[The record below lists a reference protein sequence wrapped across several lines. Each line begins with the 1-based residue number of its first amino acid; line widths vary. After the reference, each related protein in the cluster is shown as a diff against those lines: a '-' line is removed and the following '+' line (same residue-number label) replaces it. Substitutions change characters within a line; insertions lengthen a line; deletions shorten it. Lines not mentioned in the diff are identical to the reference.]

1 MDPPHLHIL
10 TMWIHHISTF
20 WQVCPF
26 CWWENFSKITLQTY
40 KKLINYAI
48 SINMMILVDMSY
60 CSTNTKRRRM
70 DLSARQKNT
79 SCNDDMIK
87 PASKK
92 STKYQMSYGQIRY
105 LMKRLSTALDS
116 KLKQGRP
123 PKYCRM
129 CHRELRKVIG
139 SQLERRPLE
148 NKYMKGRNITEQRC
162 DKRKNFSSAKES
174 SKTRKCSPLS
184 SVAAKEVHANNK
196 TE

>member
-1 MDPPHLHIL
+1 M
-10 TMWIHHISTF
+10 M
-20 WQVCPF
+20 V
-26 CWWENFSKITLQTY
+26 
-40 KKLINYAI
+40 LI
-48 SINMMILVDMSY
+48 DMSY

-70 DLSARQKNT
+70 DLPARQKNT
-79 SCNDDMIK
+79 RCNDDMIT

-129 CHRELRKVIG
+129 CHRELRKLIG

-148 NKYMKGRNITEQRC
+148 NKYMKGTNITEQRC
-162 DKRKNFSSAKES
+162 DKRKNFSPTKEN
-174 SKTRKCSPLS
+174 SKTRKYSPLS

>member
-1 MDPPHLHIL
+1 
-10 TMWIHHISTF
+10 
-20 WQVCPF
+20 
-26 CWWENFSKITLQTY
+26 
-40 KKLINYAI
+40 
-48 SINMMILVDMSY
+48 MMALVDMSY

-87 PASKK
+87 PASKN

-129 CHRELRKVIG
+129 CHRELRKLIG
-139 SQLERRPLE
+139 SQLERGPLE
-148 NKYMKGRNITEQRC
+148 NKYMKGRNIMEQRC

-174 SKTRKCSPLS
+174 SKTRKCRPLS
-184 SVAAKEVHANNK
+184 SVAAKQVHANNK

>member
-1 MDPPHLHIL
+1 
-10 TMWIHHISTF
+10 
-20 WQVCPF
+20 
-26 CWWENFSKITLQTY
+26 
-40 KKLINYAI
+40 
-48 SINMMILVDMSY
+48 MMVLVDMSY
-60 CSTNTKRRRM
+60 CSSNTIRRRM

-79 SCNDDMIK
+79 SCNDDMIT
-87 PASKK
+87 PALKR

-129 CHRELRKVIG
+129 CHSELRKLIG

-148 NKYMKGRNITEQRC
+148 KKYMKGRNTREQRR
-162 DKRKNFSSAKES
+162 DKRKDFSSAKENG
-174 SKTRKCSPLS
+174 KTKKCSPLS
-184 SVAAKEVHANNK
+184 SVAAKEVHANDK

>member
-1 MDPPHLHIL
+1 MTCLIVL
-10 TMWIHHISTF
+10 RTLKEEEWIS
-20 WQVCPF
+20 Q
-26 CWWENFSKITLQTY
+26 Q
-40 KKLINYAI
+40 
-48 SINMMILVDMSY
+48 D
-60 CSTNTKRRRM
+60 R
-70 DLSARQKNT
+70 KNT

-129 CHRELRKVIG
+129 CHRELRKLIG
-139 SQLERRPLE
+139 SQLERGPLE

-162 DKRKNFSSAKES
+162 DKRKIFSSA
-174 SKTRKCSPLS
+174 R
-184 SVAAKEVHANNK
+184 AAKQENADLSQVLQQK
-196 TE
+196 KYMQMI

>member
-1 MDPPHLHIL
+1 M
-10 TMWIHHISTF
+10 
-20 WQVCPF
+20 
-26 CWWENFSKITLQTY
+26 Y
-40 KKLINYAI
+40 KKLIHFAI
-48 SINMMILVDMSY
+48 RINMMVLVDTSY
-60 CSTNTKRRRM
+60 CSSNTKRRRM

-79 SCNDDMIK
+79 SCNDDMIT
-87 PASKK
+87 PASNRL
-92 STKYQMSYGQIRY
+92 TKYQMSYGQIRY

-129 CHRELRKVIG
+129 CHRELRNLIG

-148 NKYMKGRNITEQRC
+148 KIYMKGRNITEQRC
-162 DKRKNFSSAKES
+162 DKRMNFSFAKEN
-174 SKTRKCSPLS
+174 SKARKCSPLS

>member
-1 MDPPHLHIL
+1 
-10 TMWIHHISTF
+10 
-20 WQVCPF
+20 
-26 CWWENFSKITLQTY
+26 
-40 KKLINYAI
+40 
-48 SINMMILVDMSY
+48 MMILVDMSY

-105 LMKRLSTALDS
+105 LMKRLSIALDS

-148 NKYMKGRNITEQRC
+148 NKHMKGRNTTEQRR